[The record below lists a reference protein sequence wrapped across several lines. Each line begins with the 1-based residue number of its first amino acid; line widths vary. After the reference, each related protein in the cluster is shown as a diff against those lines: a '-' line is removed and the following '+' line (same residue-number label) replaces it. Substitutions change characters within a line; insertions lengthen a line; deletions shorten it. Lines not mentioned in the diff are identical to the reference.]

1 MTHLRHHL
9 VEGIVFMSKFYPWLV
24 GPTSK
29 IKIWDLVISGWY
41 CNVAMS
47 VVLLNYVVVAEKW
60 HLTIWVLII
69 CFHEWFYHYFLLLHL
84 LMLSS
89 WCFIYLNK
97 IMVVHPRMHM
107 SGGLTFLLKK
117 NLTIRQPLKL
127 SQDYFPH
134 LQIDPLI
141 CSLTPLFSD
150 FYIRSLLSFLSSLAL
165 ISLPATT
172 LGQRCISV
180 TSYTHVLWGS

>member
-1 MTHLRHHL
+1 MTHLCHHL
-9 VEGIVFMSKFYPWLV
+9 VEGIVLMSKFYPWLV
-24 GPTSK
+24 GTTSK

-41 CNVAMS
+41 CDVAMS
-47 VVLLNYVVVAEKW
+47 VVLLNYVVVAKNDN
-60 HLTIWVLII
+60 LLWVLII

-97 IMVVHPRMHM
+97 IMVVRPRMYM
-107 SGGLTFLLKK
+107 PRGLTFLLKK
-117 NLTIRQPLKL
+117 NLTILQPLKL

-134 LQIDPLI
+134 LQIDHLI
-141 CSLTPLFSD
+141 CSLTPLFLD
-150 FYIRSLLSFLSSLAL
+150 FYIRSLLSFLSALAL
-165 ISLPATT
+165 IPLPATT